1 MVQPL
6 KIGNIYFMFMSYVL
20 LIPDVFHP
28 YVFVLS
34 RRVSKKMVLH
44 DTLCPAVLYGC
55 MLYGTWE
62 GGGRQ
67 DVLWL
72 LDIIKIPGPL
82 ILCQLSLGLPRAP
95 HPHPLSLT
103 LPSRQHAR
111 ESQSVW
117 WESSNTHG

>member
-1 MVQPL
+1 M
-6 KIGNIYFMFMSYVL
+6 
-20 LIPDVFHP
+20 DVFHL

-44 DTLCPAVLYGC
+44 DTLCPGGVWV
-55 MLYGTWE
+55 YGTWE

-82 ILCQLSLGLPRAP
+82 ILCQLSLGLTSLLI
-95 HPHPLSLT
+95 HILSLT

-111 ESQSVW
+111 ESQSQW
-117 WESSNTHG
+117 